1 MLQDPQLQAE
11 ASFELGSVATCRNFA
26 IAVDVAM
33 YEAQIYLQ
41 PWTASFRSVPECSQ
55 AKPNLLGQCRP
66 VYGLEYCLTQNVD
79 NCVLPDG
86 AEDNKQQPLASFQVD
101 SFGKKQELPSIKVF
115 EVKNYMM

>member
-1 MLQDPQLQAE
+1 MEDPLARDFFYEDLLFQVFLMLQDPQLQAE

-66 VYGLEYCLTQNVD
+66 VYGLEYCHTQNVD

-86 AEDNKQQPLASFQVD
+86 AEDNKQQPLA
-101 SFGKKQELPSIKVF
+101 
-115 EVKNYMM
+115 